1 MSILPSKTPEESAIT
16 LAQVI
21 FPHDAN
27 ELGLATAGTIL
38 KTIDI
43 AASLTAGKHT
53 RHKVVTASL
62 DRMDFL
68 HPAKLWEL
76 VTTHCR
82 PTNAWHSSLE
92 VEVTVEAENVAQG
105 EKRRIASGYLVF
117 VALDDETLKPT
128 AIYPLRDSALAEA
141 AELRKQSRLS
151 EAAQNQI
158 LIDEAD
164 NAETVKRTMTPDD
177 ANIHQKVFGGA
188 ILEMIHQAAEKAAE
202 RQANGPVIAVR
213 LDRMSFEKPAY
224 IGEEVKAQAV
234 LTRTWHSAM
243 EIQVEVIAKDH
254 KTGEERRVAFSYL
267 VFIAQDSTGHP
278 KTVLPFTPT
287 TPLQEKRWEEA
298 AARQATRL
306 SKRPKIDG

>member
-1 MSILPSKTPEESAIT
+1 MLPAKTPEESAIT
-16 LAQVI
+16 LAQVV
-21 FPHDAN
+21 FPHDTN
-27 ELGLATAGTIL
+27 ELGLATAGMIL

-76 VTTHCR
+76 VSTHCR
-82 PTNAWHSSLE
+82 PTKTWHSSLE
-92 VEVTVEAENVAQG
+92 VAVTVEAENVSQG
-105 EKRRIASGYLVF
+105 EKRLIASGYLVF
-117 VALDDETLKPT
+117 VALDDGTLKPT
-128 AIYPLRDSALAEA
+128 EIYPLRDSPLAEA
-141 AELRKQSRLS
+141 AEIRKQSRLA
-151 EAAQNQI
+151 ELNENLPI
-158 LIDEAD
+158 EETD
-164 NAETVKRTMTPDD
+164 NPETVKRTMTPDD

-213 LDRMSFEKPAY
+213 QDRMSFEKSAY
-224 IGEEVKAQAV
+224 IGEEVRAEAI

-243 EIQVEVIAKDH
+243 ELQVEVTAKDH

-267 VFIAQDSTGHP
+267 VFIAQDATGHP
-278 KTVLPFTPT
+278 KPVLPFTPT
-287 TPLQEKRWEEA
+287 TALQQKRWEEA
-298 AARQATRL
+298 AMRQATRL
-306 SKRPKIDG
+306 SERPKIDG